1 MKPQD
6 KVTQL
11 RGIGPKKAEAL
22 IRLGIETLED
32 LVFFLPRDYE
42 DRRHMVSICDIIED
56 RQSVVKAKVTLIVKD
71 RYRYGKKQ
79 MLKLLV

>member
-32 LVFFLPRDYE
+32 LVFSCPGIMKTADTW
-42 DRRHMVSICDIIED
+42 
-56 RQSVVKAKVTLIVKD
+56 SVYVISSRT
-71 RYRYGKKQ
+71 GSQ
-79 MLKLLV
+79 W